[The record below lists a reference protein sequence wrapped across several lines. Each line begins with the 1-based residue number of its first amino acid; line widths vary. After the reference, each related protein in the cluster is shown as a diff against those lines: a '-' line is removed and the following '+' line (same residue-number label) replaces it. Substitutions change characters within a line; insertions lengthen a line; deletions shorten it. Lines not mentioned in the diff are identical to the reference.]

1 MRMMADCRRYESDNN
16 CTLTIIG
23 EEDEVLDAAAAHA
36 VAAHGHAEGPELRE
50 QIRAILETED
60 SYVPGRREPQAF
72 AG

>member
-36 VAAHGHAEGPELRE
+36 VAAHGHAEGPEVRE

-60 SYVPGRREPQAF
+60 SYVPGRREPQPF